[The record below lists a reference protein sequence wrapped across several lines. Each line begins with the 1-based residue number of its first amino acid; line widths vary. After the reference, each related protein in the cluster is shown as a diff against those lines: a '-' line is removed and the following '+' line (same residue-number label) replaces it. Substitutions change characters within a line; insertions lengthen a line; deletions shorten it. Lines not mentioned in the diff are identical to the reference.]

1 MVPNMVIYYAGMH
14 TPCVACTLAKESHI
28 KSYMSVS
35 GAVTAVTHAPVTV
48 TLRVTRYVTVTLHGD
63 PDSGELRRSHTHTH
77 TRAHARTHAHTHA

>member
-1 MVPNMVIYYAGMH
+1 MV
-14 TPCVACTLAKESHI
+14 CTLAKESRI

-63 PDSGELRRSHTHTH
+63 PGGNERKKKKKKKREERTSMSNVACGVPHTFLP
-77 TRAHARTHAHTHA
+77 ARTHA